1 VFPDGEVTAMADD
14 DKRISIPLEGLDDSR
29 RALLEL
35 FQNLRRTLYLY
46 TPVVRPELYDD
57 PEVLDAVRKRVV
69 SQPKVRLHW
78 LLPPAREWRGAC
90 PRLVQLSE
98 RLTTALV
105 LRTPNRQE
113 SPNRLELGQAFA
125 IADES
130 SLLRFSDPRRLLGE
144 YDSQPSERM
153 KELLELFQV
162 LWSRAQADS
171 DLRRLGI

>member
-1 VFPDGEVTAMADD
+1 MADD
-14 DKRISIPLEGLDDSR
+14 DKRISIPLEGVDDGR
-29 RALLEL
+29 RALLDMIR
-35 FQNLRRTLYLY
+35 NLRRTLYLY
-46 TPVVRPELYDD
+46 APVVRPELYDD
-57 PEVLDAVRKRVV
+57 PEVLAAIRERVV

-105 LRTPNRQE
+105 LRTPNREE
-113 SPNRLELGQAFA
+113 SPNRPELGQAFA

-153 KELLELFQV
+153 RELLELFSM

-171 DLRRLGI
+171 ELRRLGI

>member
-1 VFPDGEVTAMADD
+1 MADD
-14 DKRISIPLEGLDDSR
+14 DKRISVPLEGLDDGR

-35 FQNLRRTLYLY
+35 LQNLRRTLYLY

-57 PEVLDAVRKRVV
+57 PEVLAAIRGRVV
-69 SQPKVRLHW
+69 NQPKVRLHW

-130 SLLRFSDPRRLLGE
+130 SLLTHAAPHCL
-144 YDSQPSERM
+144 
-153 KELLELFQV
+153 V
-162 LWSRAQADS
+162 LA
-171 DLRRLGI
+171 